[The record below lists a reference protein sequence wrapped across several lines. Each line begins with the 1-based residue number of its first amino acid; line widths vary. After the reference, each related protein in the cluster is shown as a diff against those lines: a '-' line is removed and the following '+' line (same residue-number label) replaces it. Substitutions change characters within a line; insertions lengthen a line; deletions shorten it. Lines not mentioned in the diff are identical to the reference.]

1 MKRKRRSYESAVRA
15 EAAQETREGILAAA
29 RKLLVERG
37 YAAMTMQA
45 VADDAGVAL
54 DTVYASVGK
63 KPALLE
69 LLFET
74 AISNADQAIP
84 AERRDYVQRVRAA
97 PRARD
102 KLAIYAAAVAD
113 IHTRLGPFVHAV
125 EVAGRTH
132 PELAGMWKAI
142 AERRARN
149 MKLMAANLI
158 DTGEIRPELTVDYIA
173 DVLWVTNAPEVFLL
187 FVDNRG
193 WRPADVEVW
202 LTESWT
208 RLFLR

>member
-1 MKRKRRSYESAVRA
+1 LKRKRRSYESAIRA
-15 EAAQETREGILAAA
+15 EAAEQTRERILVAA
-29 RKLLVERG
+29 RALLIERG

-45 VADDAGVAL
+45 IADAADVAL

-63 KPALLE
+63 KPALVE
-69 LLFET
+69 LVFET
-74 AISNADQAIP
+74 ALSNTDQAIP
-84 AERRDYVQRVRAA
+84 AERRDYVQRLRAA
-97 PRARD
+97 VRARD

-113 IHTRLGPFVHAV
+113 IHTRLAPLVHAV

-132 PELAGMWKAI
+132 AELAGTWKAI

-149 MKLMAANLI
+149 MKLLAADLI
-158 DTGEIRPELTVDYIA
+158 GTGEVRPELTVDYIA

-187 FVDNRG
+187 FVDSRG
-193 WRPADVEVW
+193 WRPADVEAW
-202 LTESWT
+202 LTETWT